1 MPINAE
7 VRGIKEVSAK
17 MEQVVSDLHG
27 RPFLQGMRDA
37 TLIVMRDARIFAP
50 VDTGR
55 LRASIAPEVRTE
67 GKTVLGVVGSNV
79 KYAPY
84 QELGFRPHFVPAQYI
99 GVWASRHGFG
109 YTGLPVSGKAKRF
122 LQRAFVQNKGKIVK
136 LLAQAVTRISNK

>member
-1 MPINAE
+1 MVE
-7 VRGIKEVSAK
+7 
-17 MEQVVSDLHG
+17 DLHG
-27 RPFLQGMRDA
+27 RTFLQGMRDA

-79 KYAPY
+79 KYAPF
-84 QELGFRPHFVPAQYI
+84 QEMGFRAHFVPAQYI

-122 LQRAFVQNKGKIVK
+122 LQRAFEQNKSKIVALLGRAVGKIVD
-136 LLAQAVTRISNK
+136 R

>member
-1 MPINAE
+1 MPVQAE
-7 VRGIKEVSAK
+7 IRGIEEVTKK
-17 MEQVVSDLHG
+17 MEQVVTDLHG

-84 QELGFRPHFVPAQYI
+84 QELGTRPHFVPAQYI
-99 GVWASRHGFG
+99 GIWASRHGFG

-122 LQRAFVQNKGKIVK
+122 LQRAFEQNKSKIVK
-136 LLAQAVTRISNK
+136 ILERAITRISNR